1 MINRSAFVGILISSC
16 LAIGLF
22 QLKHKVTEQ
31 ERELARIHAKIY
43 TTQEAIHILQ
53 AEWSY
58 LNEPGR
64 LQKLAEK
71 HLKLT
76 PSESV
81 QLVVYENLDDL
92 TRPRKGTAFGELLPA
107 KY

>member
-1 MINRSAFVGILISSC
+1 MIKRSATIGMVLSTC
-16 LAIGLF
+16 LAVGLF

-43 TTQEAIHILQ
+43 TTQEAMHILQ

-64 LQKLAEK
+64 LQKLASK
-71 HLKLT
+71 HLKLA
-76 PSESV
+76 PSDSV
-81 QLVVYENLDDL
+81 QLVAYKNLDDL
-92 TRPRKGTAFGELLPA
+92 TRPHKGTAFGELQPV